1 MAKKYIKINGEGSI
15 EEVERGRKYRIRL
28 RIPPKQ
34 PGDKRRW
41 SPRRTVYG
49 NKAQARIEIEKY
61 RKELEA
67 ELNDDRP
74 HLTLGTYAREFQ
86 DKRKQIDTLSPA
98 TIKRD
103 EAQIKR
109 IEDFFNN
116 VEITELTPIDIT
128 NAFAYFRNEGCSVS
142 ELHKFSQKLNQ
153 ILKNAV
159 KEGLIDKN
167 PCDNVDTIKT
177 PVPKPR
183 KSLSFEQACKLAAD
197 LKNSKRDGKIVAVWL
212 ALATGIR
219 RGEALGLQ
227 WKYVDLSHSIIK
239 IEKQLDDS
247 GVLRKPKSRSS
258 IRTVAID
265 NGTVLFL
272 KEWQE
277 MQSASFF
284 SGEKIPGDFPVCTNE
299 HGDFLSGTNFSR
311 WRRNYFAEHGL
322 GHFKEIKIYYDK
334 NGTKRS
340 RGVGFEGFDFHELRH
355 TQATLLIGS
364 GADIKTVQARLGHSS
379 ASLTM
384 NIYAHAIE
392 QNDREAAETIGC
404 LLDNQSTISSD

>member
-28 RIPPKQ
+28 RIPPKE

-67 ELNDDRP
+67 ELNSERP
-74 HLTLGTYAREFQ
+74 HLTLGAYAREFQ
-86 DKRKQIDTLSPA
+86 EKRKQISTLSTS

-109 IEDFFNN
+109 IESFFNN
-116 VEITELTPIDIT
+116 VEITEVSPADIT
-128 NAFAYFRNEGCSVS
+128 DAFAFFRNEGCSTS

-159 KEGLIDKN
+159 KEGILDKN
-167 PCDNVDTIKT
+167 PCNNVDAVKAPT
-177 PVPKPR
+177 PKPR
-183 KSLSFEQACKLAAD
+183 KSLSFEQACKLATD

-227 WKYVDLSHSIIK
+227 WKYVDLDHAVIK
-239 IEKQLDDS
+239 IERQLDDS
-247 GVLRKPKSRSS
+247 GKLRKPKSRSS
-258 IRTVAID
+258 IRVIAID
-265 NGTVLFL
+265 EGTVSFL
-272 KEWQE
+272 KEWQDI
-277 MQSASFF
+277 QSASFF
-284 SGEKIPGDFPVCTNE
+284 AGEKVPGDFPVCTNE

-311 WRRNYFAEHGL
+311 WRRNYFAQHGL
-322 GHFKEIKIYYDK
+322 GHFREIKTYYDK
-334 NGTKRS
+334 SGVKRC
-340 RGVGFEGFDFHELRH
+340 RGIGFEGFDFHELRH

-384 NIYAHAIE
+384 NIYAHALN
-392 QNDREAAETIGC
+392 QNDKKAAETIGD
-404 LLDNQSTISSD
+404 LLNRSSPD